1 MGSYRRHHPQDTS
14 IAVAIYPTAAFKESL
29 KSPPLER
36 DHDQARTLKPLTRP
50 VRPRNEQRSNDKRQT
65 PAHASSS
72 RPSRAWEHWQ
82 HEMWELFGEGELETV
97 SIGRRRFVVESLD
110 AYIARLRA
118 RAAER
123 REGRPQQTEMRRS
136 KAARAA
142 PAYAG
147 SDPRIDDGDRR
158 GSHDQRRAPGCRGG
172 EAAIAARLPKAF
184 TALADEAS

>member
-1 MGSYRRHHPQDTS
+1 MICTRAIGEARGFFASHSSSARKIMIYPYPRRMGSYRRHHPQDMS

-97 SIGRRRFVVESLD
+97 SIGRRRFVVVESLD

-123 REGRPQQTEMRRS
+123 GAGHSKRRC
-136 KAARAA
+136 AARKQRGPPPHMRAA
-142 PAYAG
+142 TLG
-147 SDPRIDDGDRR
+147 
-158 GSHDQRRAPGCRGG
+158 
-172 EAAIAARLPKAF
+172 
-184 TALADEAS
+184 